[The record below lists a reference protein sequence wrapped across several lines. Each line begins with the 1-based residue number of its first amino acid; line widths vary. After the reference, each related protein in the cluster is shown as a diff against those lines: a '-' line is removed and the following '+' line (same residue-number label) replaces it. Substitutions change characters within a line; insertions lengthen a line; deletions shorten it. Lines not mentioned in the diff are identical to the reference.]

1 MTENQTVLAFD
12 VGTKRTGV
20 AVGQTLTK
28 TTEPAGQLT
37 VKQGQLDWDQV
48 QKLIDEWQPQICVI
62 GDPKTVDP
70 HLNKVIN
77 RLRHFLQTQNIKVMS
92 IDESLS
98 SEQSNQ
104 RMSLITNKLTQK
116 KKTLL
121 RDQIAACIILERY
134 FDSL

>member
-1 MTENQTVLAFD
+1 MTENQTLLAFD
-12 VGTKRTGV
+12 VGTQRTGV

-28 TTEPAGQLT
+28 TAEPAGQLT
-37 VKQGQLDWDQV
+37 VKQGQFDWEQV
-48 QKLIDEWQPQICVI
+48 QKLLDEWQPQICVI
-62 GDPKTVDP
+62 GDPKTADP

-77 RLRHFLQTQNIKVMS
+77 RLRHFLQTQRVKIISV
-92 IDESLS
+92 DERLS

-104 RMSLITNKLTQK
+104 RLNLATNKLSQQ